1 MIDKGIYETVEATA
15 PVKDANKEVEV
26 EIVADDIEDAVEMA
40 DAVIDSF
47 KKNNFSKN
55 LAETIDDNTLNKLS
69 IELMDSYDGDLNSR
83 SEWEKT
89 YKDGLELLGLKF
101 EERTE
106 PWDGACGVFHPM
118 LTEAIVKF
126 QAESITETFPAT
138 GPVKTQIVGKLT
150 EEKEQAAKRIKDD
163 MNYRLTE
170 EMPEYRQ
177 EHERMLWNLPIA
189 GSAFKKVY
197 FDPSLDR
204 QVSMFIP
211 AEDLVVSYGA
221 SDLSTAERCTHR
233 MRKTENEL
241 LKLQASGF
249 YKDVDLD
256 EPSNER
262 DDLLKEKDKLVG
274 IDGSKDERYT
284 LLEMHVEIHISEA
297 KDGDLALPYVITI
310 LKDTGEILSIYRN
323 WNESDE
329 TKKKREHFAH
339 YNYIPGFGF
348 YGFGL
353 VHLIGS
359 HAKSATS
366 LTRQLVD
373 AGTLANLPGGLKSR
387 GLRIKGDETPIA
399 PGEWR
404 DVDVPGGTIKEN
416 LLPLP
421 YKEPSPTLYNLLNTI
436 VEEGRRFAA
445 VNELKISDSSA
456 NAPVGTTLALLERSL
471 KVMSAVQARI
481 HASMKTEFKLLKNI
495 IKESGSIAYPYEVDP
510 SRIVKTKD
518 YDFVE
523 VLPVSDPNASTLSQR
538 VVQYQSVMQ
547 LAQQNPELYDMV
559 ELNKEIL
566 KVLGLKNIDKLVPSA
581 KEQKPIDPITE
592 NMNILMSKPVKA
604 FAYQDHEAHITTHLN
619 ALRDPKIAMLIGQN
633 PKASLIMNAL
643 HAHVAEHTAYAY
655 RNQIEELT
663 GVPLPDPE
671 KALPAEVEFTLSGVV
686 SKASDKLL
694 QKNQSQQAQQQAQQ
708 KAQDPVL
715 QIQKEEL
722 GLKNKELD
730 LKKQIHE
737 DTMNV
742 RMMEQE
748 TKKELESQRLASQ
761 ERTEGAKLGAKITM
775 DNKKATLQQGLE
787 GAKLGAK
794 MVSDGAK
801 GRQRGN

>member
-1 MIDKGIYETVEATA
+1 MIDKGIYQTSEATA
-15 PVKDANKEVEV
+15 PIKEANEDVQV

-40 DAVIDSF
+40 DAVIDSL
-47 KKNNFSKN
+47 KKNDFSKN
-55 LAETIDDNTLNKLS
+55 LAETIDDDTLNYLS
-69 IELMDSYDGDLNSR
+69 SELMNSYEGDLNSR
-83 SEWEKT
+83 SEWERT

-106 PWDGACGVFHPM
+106 PWDGACGVYHPI

-138 GPVKTQIVGKLT
+138 GPVKTQIIGKLT
-150 EEKEQAAKRIKDD
+150 EDKEQAAKRIKDD
-163 MNYRLTE
+163 MNYRLVE

-204 QVSMFIP
+204 QVAMFIP

-221 SDLSTAERCTHR
+221 SDLTTAERCTHR

-241 LKLQASGF
+241 LKLQNSGF
-249 YKDVDLD
+249 YKDIDLD

-284 LLEMHVEIHISEA
+284 LLEMHVEINIPEA
-297 KDGDLALPYVITI
+297 KDGDLPLPYVITL

-323 WNESDE
+323 WEESDE
-329 TKKKREHFAH
+329 SKRKREHFVH

-366 LTRQLVD
+366 LIRQLVD
-373 AGTLANLPGGLKSR
+373 AGTLSNLPGGLKSR

-404 DVDVPGGTIKEN
+404 DVDVPGGSIKEN

-495 IKESGSIAYPYEVDP
+495 IRDSGSIAYPYEVDP

-518 YDFVE
+518 YEFVE
-523 VLPVSDPNASTLSQR
+523 VLPVSDPNATTLSQR

-547 LAQQNPELYDMV
+547 LAQQNPDLYDMV

-581 KEQKPIDPITE
+581 KEQKPADPVTE
-592 NMNILMSKPVKA
+592 NMNILMSKPVKV
-604 FAYQDHEAHITTHLN
+604 FAYQDHEAHITAHLN
-619 ALRDPKIAMLIGQN
+619 AMKDPKIAMLIGQN

-655 RNQIEELT
+655 RNEIEKLT
-663 GVPLPDPE
+663 GVPLPDPD
-671 KALPAEVEFTLSGVV
+671 KALPAEVEFNLAGVI

-694 QKNQSQQAQQQAQQ
+694 QKNQAQQAQQQAQQ

-722 GLKNKELD
+722 GLKSKELD

-742 RMMEQE
+742 RRMEQE

-794 MVSDGAK
+794 IVSDRMK
-801 GRQRGN
+801 GGQRGS

>member
-1 MIDKGIYETVEATA
+1 MIDKGIYQTSEATA
-15 PVKDANKEVEV
+15 PIKEANEDVQV

-40 DAVIDSF
+40 DAVIDSL
-47 KKNNFSKN
+47 KKNDFSKN
-55 LAETIDDNTLNKLS
+55 LAETIDDDTLNYLS
-69 IELMDSYDGDLNSR
+69 SELLNSYEGDLNSR
-83 SEWEKT
+83 SEWERT

-106 PWDGACGVFHPM
+106 PWDGACGVYHPI

-138 GPVKTQIVGKLT
+138 GPVKTQIIGKLT
-150 EEKEQAAKRIKDD
+150 EDKEQAAKRIKDD
-163 MNYRLTE
+163 MNYRLVE

-204 QVSMFIP
+204 QVAMFIP

-221 SDLSTAERCTHR
+221 SDLTTAERCTHR

-241 LKLQASGF
+241 LKLQNSGF
-249 YKDVDLD
+249 YKDIDLD

-284 LLEMHVEIHISEA
+284 LLEMHVEINIPEA
-297 KDGDLALPYVITI
+297 KDGDLPLPYVITL

-323 WNESDE
+323 WEESDE
-329 TKKKREHFAH
+329 SKRKREHFVH

-366 LTRQLVD
+366 LIRQLVD
-373 AGTLANLPGGLKSR
+373 AGTLSNLPGGLKSR

-404 DVDVPGGTIKEN
+404 DVDVPGGSIKEN

-495 IKESGSIAYPYEVDP
+495 IRDSGSIAYPYEVDP

-518 YDFVE
+518 YEFVE
-523 VLPVSDPNASTLSQR
+523 VLPVSDPNATTLSQR

-547 LAQQNPELYDMV
+547 LAQQNPDLYDMV

-581 KEQKPIDPITE
+581 KEQKPADPVTE
-592 NMNILMSKPVKA
+592 NMNILMSKPVKV
-604 FAYQDHEAHITTHLN
+604 FAYQDHEAHITAHLN
-619 ALRDPKIAMLIGQN
+619 AMKDPKIAMLIGQN

-655 RNQIEELT
+655 RNEIEKLT
-663 GVPLPDPE
+663 GVPLPDPD
-671 KALPAEVEFTLSGVV
+671 KALPAEVEFNLAGVI

-694 QKNQSQQAQQQAQQ
+694 QKNQAQQAQQQAQQ

-722 GLKNKELD
+722 GLKSKELD

-742 RMMEQE
+742 RRMEQE

-794 MVSDGAK
+794 IVSDRMK
-801 GRQRGN
+801 GGQRGS

>member
-1 MIDKGIYETVEATA
+1 MIDKGIYQTSEATA
-15 PVKDANKEVEV
+15 PIKEANEDVQV

-40 DAVIDSF
+40 DAVIDSL
-47 KKNNFSKN
+47 KKNDFSKN
-55 LAETIDDNTLNKLS
+55 LAETIDDDTLNYLS
-69 IELMDSYDGDLNSR
+69 SELMNSYEGDLNSR
-83 SEWEKT
+83 SEWERT

-106 PWDGACGVFHPM
+106 PWDGACGVYHPI

-138 GPVKTQIVGKLT
+138 GPVKTQIIGKLT
-150 EEKEQAAKRIKDD
+150 EDKEQAAKRIKDD
-163 MNYRLTE
+163 MNYRLVE

-204 QVSMFIP
+204 QVAMFIP

-221 SDLSTAERCTHR
+221 SDLTTAERCTHR

-241 LKLQASGF
+241 LKLQNSGF
-249 YKDVDLD
+249 YKDIDLD

-284 LLEMHVEIHISEA
+284 LLEMHVEINIPEA
-297 KDGDLALPYVITI
+297 KDGDLPLPYVITL

-323 WNESDE
+323 WEESDE
-329 TKKKREHFAH
+329 SKRKREHFVH

-366 LTRQLVD
+366 LIRQLVD
-373 AGTLANLPGGLKSR
+373 AGTLSNLPGGLKSR

-404 DVDVPGGTIKEN
+404 DVDVPGGSIKEN

-495 IKESGSIAYPYEVDP
+495 IRDSGSIAYPYEVDP

-518 YDFVE
+518 YEFVE
-523 VLPVSDPNASTLSQR
+523 VLPVSDPNATTLSQR

-547 LAQQNPELYDMV
+547 LAQQNPDLYDMV

-581 KEQKPIDPITE
+581 KEQKPADPVTE
-592 NMNILMSKPVKA
+592 NMNILMSKPVKV
-604 FAYQDHEAHITTHLN
+604 FAYQDHEAHITAHLN
-619 ALRDPKIAMLIGQN
+619 AMKDPKIAMLIGQN

-655 RNQIEELT
+655 RNEIEKLA

-671 KALPAEVEFTLSGVV
+671 KALPAEVEFNLAGVI

-694 QKNQSQQAQQQAQQ
+694 QKNQAQQAQQQAQQ

-722 GLKNKELD
+722 GLKSKELD

-742 RMMEQE
+742 RRMEQE

-794 MVSDGAK
+794 IVSDRMK
-801 GRQRGN
+801 GGQRGS

>member
-1 MIDKGIYETVEATA
+1 MIDKGIYQTSEATA
-15 PVKDANKEVEV
+15 PIKEANEDVQV

-40 DAVIDSF
+40 DAVIDSL
-47 KKNNFSKN
+47 KKNDFSKN
-55 LAETIDDNTLNKLS
+55 LAETIDDDTLNYLS
-69 IELMDSYDGDLNSR
+69 SELLNSYEGDLNSR
-83 SEWEKT
+83 SEWERT

-106 PWDGACGVFHPM
+106 PWDGACGVYHPI

-138 GPVKTQIVGKLT
+138 GPVKTQIIGKLT

-163 MNYRLTE
+163 MNYRLVE

-204 QVSMFIP
+204 QVAMFIP

-221 SDLSTAERCTHR
+221 SDLTTAERCTHR

-241 LKLQASGF
+241 LKLQNSGF
-249 YKDVDLD
+249 YKDIDLD

-284 LLEMHVEIHISEA
+284 LLEMHVEINIPEA
-297 KDGDLALPYVITI
+297 KDGDLPLPYVITL

-323 WNESDE
+323 WEESDE
-329 TKKKREHFAH
+329 SKRKREHFVH

-366 LTRQLVD
+366 LIRQLVD
-373 AGTLANLPGGLKSR
+373 AGTLSNLPGGLKSR

-404 DVDVPGGTIKEN
+404 DVDVPGGSIKEN

-495 IKESGSIAYPYEVDP
+495 IRDSGSIAYPYEVEP

-518 YDFVE
+518 YEFVE
-523 VLPVSDPNASTLSQR
+523 VLPVSDPNATTLSQR

-547 LAQQNPELYDMV
+547 LAQQNPDLYDMV

-581 KEQKPIDPITE
+581 KEQKPADPVTE
-592 NMNILMSKPVKA
+592 NMNILMSKPVKV
-604 FAYQDHEAHITTHLN
+604 FAYQDHEADITAHLN
-619 ALRDPKIAMLIGQN
+619 AMKDPKIAMLIGQN

-655 RNQIEELT
+655 RNEIEKLT
-663 GVPLPDPE
+663 GAPLPDPD
-671 KALPAEVEFTLSGVV
+671 KALPAEVEFNLAGVI

-694 QKNQSQQAQQQAQQ
+694 QKNQAQQAQQQAQQ

-722 GLKNKELD
+722 GLKSKELD

-742 RMMEQE
+742 RRMEQE

-794 MVSDGAK
+794 IVSDRMK
-801 GRQRGN
+801 GGQRGS